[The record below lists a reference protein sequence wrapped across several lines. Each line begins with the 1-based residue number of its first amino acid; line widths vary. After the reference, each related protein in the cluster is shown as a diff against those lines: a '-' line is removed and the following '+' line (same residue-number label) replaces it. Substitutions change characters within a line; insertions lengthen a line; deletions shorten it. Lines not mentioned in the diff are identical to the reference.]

1 MLFLMDLIE
10 TITVDEHQVSFYN
23 GIDLDIVMNHPRDGS
38 KGFIFCFIENWVTEV
53 KSWERQNKLD
63 SVLSEKR
70 TKKFNSKDLENS
82 YLGIYQLQ
90 GTEPGVLFNIIKQKV
105 INKNFPEHP
114 WIPISGID
122 KGAWRIGNSKF
133 VN

>member
-1 MLFLMDLIE
+1 MDLIE

-23 GIDLDIVMNHPRDGS
+23 GIDLDVVMNHPRDGS
-38 KGFIFCFIENWVTEV
+38 EGFIFCFIENWVTEV